1 MKKITI
7 LDTSV
12 GTLNMGDEIIVD
24 SVNRELKK
32 LFKERTMYIKLPT
45 HERISRYSHRIIN
58 DSNFSFVAGTNLL
71 SSKHNLIRGNQ
82 WRINLLD
89 ANKFKNVILMGV
101 GWNNYQDNPNFYT
114 NLVYKKALTED
125 YFHSVRDSYTKEK
138 LKSIGITNVH
148 NTGCPTM
155 WELTKEH
162 CSGIPKKKAESV
174 VFTLTDYNK
183 NPEKDSK
190 MIEILNKNY
199 NKVYFWIQGSED
211 YEYVNSLSNSV
222 IFVNPTLRSYDD
234 LLESDEDLDYVGT
247 RLHAGIRAMQK
258 KRRSIIIGIDNRALE
273 KQKDFSI
280 NVLERDDISNLEVL
294 INNDILTDINLNMD
308 SINAWREQFFTHES
322 LV

>member
-24 SVNRELKK
+24 SVNRELRKI
-32 LFKERTMYIKLPT
+32 FKERTMYIKLPT

-71 SSKHNLIRGNQ
+71 SSKHNLFRGNQ

-89 ANKFKNVILMGV
+89 AYKFENVILMGV
-101 GWNNYQDNPNFYT
+101 GWNNYQNDPGFYT
-114 NLVYKKALTED
+114 SLVYKNALTGN
-125 YFHSVRDSYTKEK
+125 YFHSVRDSYTKKK
-138 LKSIGITNVH
+138 LNSIGITNVY

-162 CSGIPKKKAESV
+162 CSDIPEKKAESV

-183 NPEKDSK
+183 NPQKDREL
-190 MIEILNKNY
+190 IEILNNNY

-211 YEYVNSLSNSV
+211 YEYVNSLSKSI
-222 IFVNPTLRSYDD
+222 IFVDPTLRSYDD

-258 KRRSIIIGIDNRALE
+258 KRRSIIIGIDNRAME
-273 KQKDFSI
+273 KQKDFNI
-280 NVLERDDISNLEVL
+280 NVLKRDDISNLEEL

-308 SINAWREQFFTHES
+308 SIRAWKEQFFSHEP
-322 LV
+322 